1 MDKIWLI
8 IKREYLTRVKKRSF
22 LLATLLTPLG
32 ILLFI
37 GVVSLI
43 FAYEGDDEK
52 RVAVV
57 DEAGVFPGGIKD
69 EATLRFVKAT
79 APLDSLKQDV
89 RDGEYDG
96 VLVVPPITDLRARDF
111 EVLFYTDETTTP
123 DTKSA
128 LRSRVRDAVRD
139 YRAEQLGLD
148 ETSLAALNFE
158 VEVEPEAIDEGGR
171 EESAMTSAVGAGIGG
186 IMGFAMYFVIFTYG
200 AMVMR
205 SVMEEKTTRIVEVMI
220 SSVKPFQLMMGKV
233 VGVGLVGLTQV
244 GMWLVLIPIVVVVA
258 GAIFGL
264 DGTAAAA
271 DASSGGAEAAAAGM
285 DPEQAASMM
294 EELMAEITAINWWAI
309 LPLFVLYFIGG
320 YFVYASLFAAVG
332 SAVGEDMNDAQS
344 LTFPIMIPI
353 FLAFYIMTVAVRSP
367 NSTLA
372 VWSSQFPLFSPI
384 IMPSRLAF
392 GPPFLEVFASVTIL
406 IATAVFL
413 TWLSAR
419 IYRTGILLYGK
430 KASLKELSK
439 WMMRG

>member
-22 LLATLLTPLG
+22 LLSTLLTPLG

-37 GVVSLI
+37 GVVSWI
-43 FAYEGDDEK
+43 FSYESDDDK

-69 EATLRFVKAT
+69 ESTLRFVKVADV
-79 APLDSLKQDV
+79 LDSLKQDV

-96 VLVVPPITDLRARDF
+96 VLVVPPISNLRAK
-111 EVLFYTDETTTP
+111 EYQVLFYTDETMAP
-123 DTKSA
+123 DVRLA
-128 LRSRVRDAVRD
+128 LGSRVRDAVRD

-148 ETSLAALNFE
+148 ESSLAALDFE

-244 GMWLVLIPIVVVVA
+244 GVWLVLIPLVVI
-258 GAIFGL
+258 GASAVFGL
-264 DGTAAAA
+264 E
-271 DASSGGAEAAAAGM
+271 GA
-285 DPEQAASMM
+285 QAASASAGSAPEVSPDEVAAMIA
-294 EELMAEITAINWWAI
+294 ELTVEINAINWWAI

-392 GPPFLEVFASVTIL
+392 GPPFLEVFASVSIL
-406 IATAVFL
+406 IATAVFF

-430 KASLKELSK
+430 KASFAELSK
-439 WMMRG
+439 WVTRG